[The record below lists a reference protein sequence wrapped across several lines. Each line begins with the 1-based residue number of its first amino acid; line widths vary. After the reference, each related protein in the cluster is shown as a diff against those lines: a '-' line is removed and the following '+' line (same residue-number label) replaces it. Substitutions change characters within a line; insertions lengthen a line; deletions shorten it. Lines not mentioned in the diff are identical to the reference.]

1 MNLSFP
7 IPAGASN
14 PVPCSRT
21 SDVCRVFDATEENLK
36 EYHDSLTDAGFS
48 LITER
53 RLPSGIFY
61 TYTKDKAKLSVSLLR
76 TRKELRVFSSFNHPL
91 PPFSAM
97 GEKKHNF
104 VTLTQFST
112 ASSQSVDSKSCSG
125 MGYILR
131 LRDGRL
137 IVIDGGF
144 HSEPF
149 EDDYPELVRV
159 MWELSDGKKPHVA
172 AWIITHSHLD
182 HYGSLAK
189 FTEEDA
195 DIDAYISL
203 LSKEGV
209 ADNACLDMMSS
220 IPNYSEKNYAPHAA
234 ERIDF
239 GDVVMDVH
247 YTYEEGELYSPERV
261 QGDVNNHSL
270 IFSFTVDGQKL
281 LFVGDAYYHAAIL
294 AAELASDDIKA
305 DICQIG
311 HHGRTTSKDD
321 LFYQLVAPKVAL
333 WPGCYEHIDLFRLI
347 RGTNRWIFGEESTI
361 VDHFVATDGHQ
372 TLTLPYT
379 PVGLPYCSEGRYPPE
394 NLTK

>member
-1 MNLSFP
+1 MTLSFP
-7 IPAGASN
+7 RPAGATE

-21 SDVCRVFDATEENLK
+21 SDVCRVFDATEKDLN
-36 EYHDSLTDAGFS
+36 EYHASLTDAGFS
-48 LITER
+48 LTADR
-53 RLPSGIFY
+53 RLQSGVFREYI
-61 TYTKDKAKLSVSLLR
+61 KGEVKLSVSLLK
-76 TRKELRVFSSFNHPL
+76 TRNELRIFSSFYRPT

-97 GEKKHNF
+97 GEKKHSS

-137 IVIDGGF
+137 IMIDGGF

-149 EDDYPELVRV
+149 DDDYPELVRV
-159 MWELSDGKKPHVA
+159 IRQLSDGKKPRVA

-182 HYGSLAK
+182 HYGSLTK
-189 FTEEDA
+189 FTDEDA

-209 ADNACLDMMSS
+209 ADDACLDMMSG
-220 IPNYSEKNYAPHAA
+220 IPHYAEKNYAPHAG

-239 GDVVMDVH
+239 GDAVMDVH

-261 QGDVNNHSL
+261 RGDVNNHSL

-294 AAELASDDIKA
+294 AAEIAGDNIKA

-321 LFYQLVAPKVAL
+321 MFYQKVAPKVAL

-361 VDHFVATDGHQ
+361 TDHFVATDGHQ
-372 TLTLPYT
+372 TLTLPYV
-379 PVGLPYCSEGRYPPE
+379 PVGLPYCSDGRYPPE